1 LKDKTLGIKLCR
13 KGDYG
18 MNVFEC
24 IKNKYR
30 LETNLKGIEYI
41 NSLEKEIEELKDEL
55 FEAYRMQLKGMV
67 VGGQL
72 DWIRNRML
80 ELED

>member
-1 LKDKTLGIKLCR
+1 MI
-13 KGDYG
+13 Y
-18 MNVFEC
+18 MPE
-24 IKNKYR
+24 
-30 LETNLKGIEYI
+30 ETNEDRI
-41 NSLEKEIEELKDEL
+41 NQLEKEIEELKDEL

-72 DWIRNRML
+72 DWVRNRMR